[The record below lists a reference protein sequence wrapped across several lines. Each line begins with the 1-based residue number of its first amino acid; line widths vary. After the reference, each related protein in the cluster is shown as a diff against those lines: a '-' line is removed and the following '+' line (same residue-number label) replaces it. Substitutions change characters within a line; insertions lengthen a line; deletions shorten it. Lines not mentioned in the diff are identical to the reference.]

1 MATENTAEQHIP
13 WQEKLQQSSVDE
25 LNGYLNWYQQHRF
38 GKDIITTLGVTTI
51 VGNLIASQALGYTE
65 EWQRLLGVAVNFVGF
80 SMLIIV
86 MAANSRGRYDDRG
99 VLNEAR
105 RRKLPITGR
114 LYFKSIGSPTQRIE
128 S

>member
-1 MATENTAEQHIP
+1 MTAENTAEQHIP

-38 GKDIITTLGVTTI
+38 GRDIIIALGTTII
-51 VGNLIASQALGYTE
+51 VGNLVVNQAFGHTQ
-65 EWQRLLGVAVNFVGF
+65 EWQALLGVIVNFVGF
-80 SMLIIV
+80 SLLTLGV
-86 MAANSRGRYDDRG
+86 GAAATRRYDDSN

-105 RRKLPITGR
+105 RRKLPITGG
-114 LYFKSIGSPTQRIE
+114 LYFKSIGSPIQKE